1 MRSLFVHSLFRS
13 CSTYFYSV
21 FAKNNDL
28 ACFQEALHEVVFK
41 NKDTPTELTR
51 HISATLNTELRHP
64 SVEYWNSLVEIWPS
78 WVDAIDLRSPIEY
91 YFSGL
96 NDECGAPYFEAII
109 NEKDRDCVFFE
120 TRTSGRINALKKSI
134 NNSNHVLI
142 FRNPWDQWW
151 SYHVNKYFFSFNQQI
166 FNGSRSNSKLYA
178 LKELIAERNI
188 DIESMHGKYILFI
201 FYGYSATRSINSCE
215 FIEHEFIRKEEYKK
229 ATAMFELIGIHN
241 LDFLVV
247 SFLVIWRDRFQIF
260 CCQNLLYMMHC

>member
-134 NNSNHVLI
+134 NNSNHDLI
-142 FRNPWDQWW
+142 ILNPWDQWW

-188 DIESMHGKYILFI
+188 DIESMHGKYILFY
-201 FYGYSATRSINSCE
+201 FLWCTALLEASNSCE
-215 FIEHEFIRKEEYKK
+215 FIVNMNLLSESEEYKK
-229 ATAMFELIGIHN
+229 AIINKFELIGIHN
-241 LDFLVV
+241 LDFSGC
-247 SFLVIWRDRFQIF
+247 SFLLVDMER
-260 CCQNLLYMMHC
+260 